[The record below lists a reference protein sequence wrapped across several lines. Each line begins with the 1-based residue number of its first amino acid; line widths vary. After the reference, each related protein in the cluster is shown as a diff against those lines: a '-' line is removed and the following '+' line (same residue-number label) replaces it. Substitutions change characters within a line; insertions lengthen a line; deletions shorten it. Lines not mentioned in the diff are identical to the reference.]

1 MTNKIVK
8 KLLFLVLLVIST
20 LVHSEWKY
28 VTSTKDKDVDFY
40 IDFDT
45 LKRKDNLVTVWM
57 KSEFKTTQRDSIFD
71 IFSGYLS
78 SRSYEQWDCV
88 DKTTRTISFDNF
100 SKNNLE
106 GKLVNSE
113 TMVMSVPYTIR
124 PDTSGSR
131 LYKVICNK

>member
-1 MTNKIVK
+1 MIK
-8 KLLFLVLLVIST
+8 KLVVLLLLFTST
-20 LVHSEWKY
+20 FVHSEWKY

-78 SRSYEQWDCV
+78 SRTLEQWDCV

-106 GKLVNSE
+106 GKIVQSE
-113 TMVMSVPYTIR
+113 SMVTSVPYSIR

-131 LYKVICNK
+131 LFKVICNK

>member
-1 MTNKIVK
+1 MIK
-8 KLLFLVLLVIST
+8 KLVVLLLLFTST
-20 LVHSEWKY
+20 FVHSEWKY

-78 SRSYEQWDCV
+78 SRTLEQWDCV

-106 GKLVNSE
+106 GKIVQSE
-113 TMVMSVPYTIR
+113 SIVMSVPYSIR

-131 LYKVICNK
+131 LFKVICNK